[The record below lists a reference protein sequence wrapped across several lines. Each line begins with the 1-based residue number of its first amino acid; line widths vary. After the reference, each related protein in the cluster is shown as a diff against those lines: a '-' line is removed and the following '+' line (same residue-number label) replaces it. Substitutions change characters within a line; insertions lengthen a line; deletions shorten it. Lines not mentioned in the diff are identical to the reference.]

1 MNLFYE
7 IEGRSGEDLTSAVLR
22 FLILRS
28 QEVRETFKEL
38 VSQESKQG
46 RIVMQEEF
54 SCRLEAPM
62 KSIQDGPEQ
71 QQNSGSGRIDLLIQT
86 DNAIIGV
93 ENKLDANFQAGQP
106 EKYRQKLEQLA
117 QLRSET
123 GKQTQYALVIL
134 APEDR
139 RGEIS
144 EKIKDYK
151 HFPHYIQLD
160 WERLLESF
168 GKSSAKNS
176 DRISQTV
183 IDQLDNY
190 IINSRRTFWPKEL
203 FANHLR
209 GTFAPQGVQGEFVRK
224 LTSIF
229 PAVKGS
235 RIGTGKTTT
244 GYSLDLLIDPD
255 SNPKELAWLGFVAS
269 KDKLSGNVKHDS
281 ELILATTKLPT
292 HQSPPSFRSIT
303 MNNPWWGDRPMH
315 VWAIDYDDSDV
326 WKKRDTWRNL
336 LNFLF

>member
-1 MNLFYE
+1 MNLFSE

-28 QEVRETFKEL
+28 QEVRETFREL

-46 RIVMQEEF
+46 PIVMQEEF

-62 KSIQDGPEQ
+62 KSIQDEPEQ

-93 ENKLDANFQAGQP
+93 ENKLDANFQTGQP

-117 QLRSET
+117 QSRSNT
-123 GKQTQYALVIL
+123 GKLTQYALVIL

-144 EKIKDYK
+144 EMIKSYK
-151 HFPHYIQLD
+151 HLPHYIQLD
-160 WERLLESF
+160 WERLLGSL

-183 IDQLDNY
+183 IDQLENY
-190 IINSRRTFWPKEL
+190 IINSRRTFWPNNL

-209 GTFAPQGVQGEFVRK
+209 GTFAPQGVQGDFVRK
-224 LTSIF
+224 LMSIF
-229 PAVKGS
+229 PAVKGG

-244 GYSLDLLIDPD
+244 GYQLDLRIDPD
-255 SNPKELAWLGFVAS
+255 STLKELAWLGFAS
-269 KDKLSGNVKHDS
+269 KDILSGNVKHDS
-281 ELILATTKLPT
+281 ELILTTTKLPT
-292 HQSPPSFRSIT
+292 HQPPPSFRPIT
-303 MNNPWWGDRPMH
+303 MNNPWWDRPMH
-315 VWAIDYDDSDV
+315 VWAIDYDNSDV

-336 LNFLF
+336 LNFLS